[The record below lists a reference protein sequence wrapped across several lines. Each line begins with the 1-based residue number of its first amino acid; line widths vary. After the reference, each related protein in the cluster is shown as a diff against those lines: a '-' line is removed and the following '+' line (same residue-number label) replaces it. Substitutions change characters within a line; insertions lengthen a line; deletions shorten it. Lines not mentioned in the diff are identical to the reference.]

1 VPIVVTTTVQLFGS
15 LLGAGTSATRKLHNL
30 VGSVIVLD
38 EVQTLPARLLTPLLD
53 VLCELV
59 SHYRVSVVLCTATQP
74 AFEAI
79 RGFQQLQAR
88 EIAPNPPE
96 LFATLARVNY
106 HWPKP
111 GKMQSWPEVAELM
124 RAQTQVLAVVN
135 TKRMRWLCWML

>member
-1 VPIVVTTTVQLFGS
+1 V
-15 LLGAGTSATRKLHNL
+15 

-53 VLCELV
+53 VLRELV
-59 SHYRVSVVLCTATQP
+59 RHYRVSVVLCTATQP

-79 RGFQQLQAR
+79 RDFQQLQAR

-106 HWPKP
+106 HWPEP
-111 GKMQSWPEVAELM
+111 GKMLSWSEIAKLM
-124 RAQTQVLAVVN
+124 HAQEQVLAVVN
-135 TKRMRWLCWML
+135 TKRDALTLLEALNDDQAFHLSTLLCGQHCQM